1 MNGDWRCAVWFRGLP
16 WGVSKIAST
25 GGVKLFQD
33 LWNRI
38 PNRIQNPE
46 VENLESGIEILGPLM
61 PNKGVCSL
69 KQF

>member
-1 MNGDWRCAVWFRGLP
+1 MGGLKEFGVGDF
-16 WGVSKIAST
+16 SIAST